1 MRGLSSMSHWLRWA
15 MLIGCCCAWL
25 GGCSSWPGM
34 VPDAPWLRLS
44 PASLGRELAVVQNM
58 EVELQGHKMSF
69 DTALEVDQDEVRLA
83 VLQMGQTIA
92 RLSWNGEQLSQVLA
106 PGWPEVVPAEQVL
119 SDLQYVWWPQ
129 GRIQAALPPGW
140 RLVEK
145 SQGRELLHGERTVLS
160 VSVLRAG
167 VVELRRVGPGYT
179 VRLHTEGDQPDFVT
193 TP

>member
-1 MRGLSSMSHWLRWA
+1 MRRLSHMSHWFRWFA
-15 MLIGCCCAWL
+15 LIGCCAWL
-25 GGCSSWPGM
+25 SGCSSWPGM
-34 VPDAPWLRLS
+34 AQDAPWLRLS

-69 DTALEVDQDEVRLA
+69 DAALEVDQAEVRLA

-119 SDLQYVWWPQ
+119 SDLQYVWWPH
-129 GRIQAALPPGW
+129 GRIQAALPQGW

-145 SQGRELLHGERTVLS
+145 PQGRELLHGERPVLS

-167 VVELRRVGPGYT
+167 VIELRHAGPGYT